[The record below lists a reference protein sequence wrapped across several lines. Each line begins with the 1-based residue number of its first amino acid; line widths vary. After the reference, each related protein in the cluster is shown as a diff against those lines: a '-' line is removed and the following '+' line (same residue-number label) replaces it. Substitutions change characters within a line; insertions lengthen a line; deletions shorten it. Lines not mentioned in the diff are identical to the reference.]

1 MRILMVSVRYP
12 PYTGGIETHT
22 YEVAWRLAAAGVHV
36 TVLTT
41 DTTGTLAPAETR
53 DDVHIIRVPAWPRTR
68 DYFFAPAIGRVI
80 RQRTW
85 DLVHCQGINNFVPP
99 LAMLTAQRA
108 AIPYIV
114 SLHSGGDVTPFRRL
128 IRAAHW
134 RALRPLVHRA
144 HQLIAVSPFEVAHFG
159 HYFGLPPDRFSVI
172 PNGADHILAQAAQI
186 GEMPELAPVQPSRR
200 GEPSSGP
207 LIVSIGRLVPYK
219 GHQRAITALP
229 KVLEAFPDAHLRIIG
244 SGPYEKHL
252 RRLVARLGLGDHV
265 EIGPIPPNDTA
276 AMRTVLQSCSLV
288 TALSDFEGQGLVA
301 LEAIACGRPLLVN
314 YATALKEFSDQGHAR
329 VVAPDDGPAAVAA
342 AMKAQL
348 RNPLIPVAV
357 RVPTWDACVADLL
370 AVYKRTLQQVTAHAL
385 VTAEHRQERA

>member
-1 MRILMVSVRYP
+1 MRVLMVSVRYP
-12 PYTGGIETHT
+12 PYTGGLETHT

-41 DTTGTLAPAETR
+41 DTTRTLPPTETR
-53 DDVHIIRVPAWPRTR
+53 DGVHVIRVPAWPRTR

-128 IRAAHW
+128 IRAVHW
-134 RALRPLVHRA
+134 RALRPLVGGARH
-144 HQLIAVSPFEVAHFG
+144 LIAVSPFEVAHFG
-159 HYFGLPPDRFSVI
+159 RYFGLPPDRFSVI
-172 PNGADHILAQAAQI
+172 PNGADHILAQAARI
-186 GEMPELAPVQPSRR
+186 GEMRELSHQPSQ
-200 GEPSSGP
+200 PSSGP
-207 LIVSIGRLVPYK
+207 LITSIGRLVPYK
-219 GHQRAITALP
+219 GHQRAITAMP

-265 EIGPIPPNDTA
+265 EIGPIPPNNTA

-314 YATALKEFSDQGHAR
+314 YATALKEFSDQGHAQA
-329 VVAPDDGPAAVAA
+329 VAPDDGPTAVAA

-348 RNPLIPVAV
+348 RNPLIPVAI
-357 RVPTWDACVADLL
+357 RLPTWDACVADLL
-370 AVYKRTLQQVTAHAL
+370 AVYKSTLQQATAHAL
-385 VTAEHRQERA
+385 LAAEHSQERA